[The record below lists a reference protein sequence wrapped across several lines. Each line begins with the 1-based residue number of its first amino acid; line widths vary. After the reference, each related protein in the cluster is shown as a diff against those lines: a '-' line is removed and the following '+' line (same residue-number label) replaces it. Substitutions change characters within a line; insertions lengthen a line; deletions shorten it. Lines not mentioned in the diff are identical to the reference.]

1 VLGHINFDGCSGY
14 AKEGYTGHAI
24 MDAMDC
30 LPANPED
37 REPVEQSDTSDDW
50 FDLPEEPEIR
60 IHSLECIKIDSGD
73 ETVQMMIELAI
84 QDPKVPFAKSDFSD
98 PDSQA
103 TQYMIDAVRQMR
115 KKEAEALD
123 EKSIVLQWSNAV
135 DGAVSVIAGNVMRLA
150 AKNGLRVDKSMA
162 GDIRRRINT
171 AKKNQ
176 CGPVE
181 RDIDVLKRHYQWLKE
196 LESNIKKTSEIP
208 VWLA

>member
-1 VLGHINFDGCSGY
+1 
-14 AKEGYTGHAI
+14 
-24 MDAMDC
+24 
-30 LPANPED
+30 
-37 REPVEQSDTSDDW
+37 
-50 FDLPEEPEIR
+50 
-60 IHSLECIKIDSGD
+60 
-73 ETVQMMIELAI
+73 
-84 QDPKVPFAKSDFSD
+84 
-98 PDSQA
+98 
-103 TQYMIDAVRQMR
+103 
-115 KKEAEALD
+115 
-123 EKSIVLQWSNAV
+123 
-135 DGAVSVIAGNVMRLA
+135 MRLA